1 MRISTNSFF
10 ESSSSRLTELQ
21 SQISATSD
29 QISSGK
35 RLLNPSDDPV
45 AAAKIIGVQQSQSI
59 NTQFNKNIT
68 SIQNNLGTVDITLS
82 DIVSNLQDLH
92 DQIISAGSASIAN
105 GNTSISL
112 NLGSDKIAI
121 SLNLQG
127 LYDQLLSLA
136 NSTDASGN
144 YLFAGQKT
152 NAAPFIKNSDQAS
165 ISTTFVQKSK
175 LVSEKLLGEY
185 KVSVGGT
192 FTVPTT
198 TAATTINGVTT
209 PGSQSTW
216 LDATGTPLTA
226 GSVLS
231 AGQIFYR
238 VGTPAVV
245 ASAPG
250 VTPIV
255 PAAPANF
262 AAPPSGAEQSLT
274 NTQLG
279 KYQVSFGG
287 SFTVPTTTAAT
298 TINGVT
304 TPSSQ
309 STWLDATGTPL
320 TAGSVLSAGQIFYSV
335 GTPAAAASAPGITP
349 VVLATT
355 ATFAAA
361 PTGSDIVTKGFFE
374 YKGSTTQNQ
383 IQVNTSQQM
392 SASVLGSDMF
402 SGGDIF
408 NKLQAAITALNMPS
422 DANATSLQVSA
433 LSDLSNSYTTTFA
446 AVSNAQSSVGTRLNR
461 LDSIKS
467 ANDSINLQLTQTLS
481 GLQDTDYNKAV
492 SDLVRQQFILQAA
505 QKTFAQIGKSSLFDF
520 LA

>member
-21 SQISATSD
+21 SQISANSD
-29 QISSGK
+29 QITSGK

-82 DIVSNLQDLH
+82 DIVSNLQNMH

-112 NLGSDKIAI
+112 NLASDKIAI

-152 NAAPFIKNSDQAS
+152 NTAPFIKNADQAS
-165 ISTTFVQKSK
+165 ISTTFVQKSM
-175 LVSEKLLGEY
+175 LLGNQLLGEY
-185 KVSVGGT
+185 KVS
-192 FTVPTT
+192 
-198 TAATTINGVTT
+198 A
-209 PGSQSTW
+209 
-216 LDATGTPLTA
+216 
-226 GSVLS
+226 
-231 AGQIFYR
+231 
-238 VGTPAVV
+238 
-245 ASAPG
+245 
-250 VTPIV
+250 
-255 PAAPANF
+255 
-262 AAPPSGAEQSLT
+262 
-274 NTQLG
+274 
-279 KYQVSFGG
+279 GG
-287 SFTVPTTTAAT
+287 SFTVPATTAETTTDE
-298 TINGVT
+298 GT
-304 TPSSQ
+304 TPGSQ
-309 STWLDATGTPL
+309 NIWLDATSAPL
-320 TAGSVLSAGQIFYSV
+320 RAGAVLSAGQIFYSV
-335 GTPAAAASAPGITP
+335 GTPGSTPSAPTTFVAPPTGAEQSLTNKQLGKYQVSFGGSFIVPT
-349 VVLATT
+349 TT
-355 ATFAAA
+355 AATITTPGSQSSWLDETGTPLKAGSELSAGQVFYRVGTPGSTPSA
-361 PTGSDIVTKGFFE
+361 PTTFVAPPTGTAIVTKGFFE
-374 YKGSTTQNQ
+374 YKGNTTENQ
-383 IQVNTSQQM
+383 IQVNTSQHM

-467 ANDSINLQLTQTLS
+467 ANDNINLQLTQTLS

-505 QKTFAQIGKSSLFDF
+505 QKTFAQISKSSLFDF
-520 LA
+520 IA

>member
-45 AAAKIIGVQQSQSI
+45 AASKIIGVQQTQSI
-59 NTQFNKNIT
+59 NTQFSKNIT
-68 SIQNNLGTVDITLS
+68 SIQNNLGTVDVTLS
-82 DIVSNLQDLH
+82 DIVSNLQNMH

-152 NAAPFIKNSDQAS
+152 NTAPFIKNADQAS

-198 TAATTINGVTT
+198 TPGSTNDDNSTT
-209 PGSQSTW
+209 PGSQDTW

-226 GSVLS
+226 GAVLS
-231 AGQIFYR
+231 AGQVFYR
-238 VGTPAVV
+238 VRTAAVAASTPGA
-245 ASAPG
+245 
-250 VTPIV
+250 TPIV
-255 PAAPANF
+255 PAAAAYF
-262 AAPPSGAEQSLT
+262 AAPPTGAEQSLT

-279 KYQVSFGG
+279 EYQVSFGG

-298 TINGVT
+298 TTNGVT
-304 TPSSQ
+304 TPGSQ

-361 PTGSDIVTKGFFE
+361 PTGSDIVTKGFF
-374 YKGSTTQNQ
+374 
-383 IQVNTSQQM
+383 
-392 SASVLGSDMF
+392 
-402 SGGDIF
+402 
-408 NKLQAAITALNMPS
+408 
-422 DANATSLQVSA
+422 
-433 LSDLSNSYTTTFA
+433 
-446 AVSNAQSSVGTRLNR
+446 
-461 LDSIKS
+461 
-467 ANDSINLQLTQTLS
+467 
-481 GLQDTDYNKAV
+481 
-492 SDLVRQQFILQAA
+492 
-505 QKTFAQIGKSSLFDF
+505 
-520 LA
+520 